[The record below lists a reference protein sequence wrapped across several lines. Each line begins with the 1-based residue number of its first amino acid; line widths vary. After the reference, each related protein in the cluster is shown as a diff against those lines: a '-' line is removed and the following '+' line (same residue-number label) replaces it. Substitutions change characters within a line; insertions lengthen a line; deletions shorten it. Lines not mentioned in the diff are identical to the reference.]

1 MHNSNRHSEPGMKEH
16 EHVES
21 EHACSFIPV
30 PNPGPEFLWSM
41 SYYST
46 ASNSD
51 AAYFIAGNRNPD
63 VIAEFKNDAWR
74 QLGTLTK
81 GR

>member
-1 MHNSNRHSEPGMKEH
+1 
-16 EHVES
+16 
-21 EHACSFIPV
+21 
-30 PNPGPEFLWSM
+30 M

-46 ASNSD
+46 ASTSES
-51 AAYFIAGNRNPD
+51 AYFIGGRQTKN

-74 QLGTLTK
+74 QLGNLTRGRYKQASITLGAETMIIGGDSSD